1 MAWSSDVFS
10 VGSEG
15 GALYHSGHG
24 VQQNK
29 FKCGS
34 DSLGVTLREFP
45 LGAEVKLK
53 RREADRENA
62 MKL

>member
-1 MAWSSDVFS
+1 MFS

-34 DSLGVTLREFP
+34 DTLGVPLREFP

-53 RREADRENA
+53 WREADRDHT

>member
-1 MAWSSDVFS
+1 MFS

-34 DSLGVTLREFP
+34 DTLGVTLREFP
-45 LGAEVKLK
+45 LGVEVKLK
-53 RREADRENA
+53 WREADRDHA

>member
-1 MAWSSDVFS
+1 M
-10 VGSEG
+10 GSEG

-34 DSLGVTLREFP
+34 DTLGVTLREFP

-53 RREADRENA
+53 RREAHRENA